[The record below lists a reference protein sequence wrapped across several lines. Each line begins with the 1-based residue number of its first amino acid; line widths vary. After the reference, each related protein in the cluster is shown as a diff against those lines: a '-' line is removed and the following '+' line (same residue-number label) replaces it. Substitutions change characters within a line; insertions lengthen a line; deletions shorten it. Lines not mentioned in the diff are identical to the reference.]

1 MMKDVKHILLRAI
14 LIVGAA
20 AILAYGVYSSNTR
33 LKLDYNEH
41 LSDVAVTVDGEDLT
55 LGDLYF
61 YVLYEEMNVEDTAA
75 VYNEKRTKDFWN
87 IHINGIFIQAAAKKA
102 VMGMAVH
109 DHIFYKAA
117 MDEGLVLSTE
127 EKKAMED
134 ARTDFWSD
142 LYDEQKDNMPVDYE
156 VINEAI
162 RRVALAE
169 KYQRLYANENNL
181 TLASLAW
188 DGYDYEVILNDHK
201 VKTNKR
207 IWDRVVIGD
216 VTLDH
221 ENVGYINGYH
231 KDEESEK

>member
-1 MMKDVKHILLRAI
+1 MMKDIKHILLRAI

-33 LKLDYNEH
+33 VKLDYNEH

-109 DHIFYKAA
+109 DQIFYKAA
-117 MDEGLVLSTE
+117 LDEGLVLSSE

-142 LYDEQKDNMPVDYE
+142 LYDEQKENMPVDYE
-156 VINEAI
+156 TINEVI

-188 DGYDYEVILNDHK
+188 DGYDYEVLLKEHNVRI
-201 VKTNKR
+201 NKSL
-207 IWDRVVIGD
+207 WKRVIIGD
-216 VTLDH
+216 VSLVH
-221 ENVGYINGYH
+221 EEVGFINGYFP
-231 KDEESEK
+231 DEDKE